1 MGVVVTRILHLGI
14 VDVPYVDKEAPAAQ
28 RKRIKAGKPPAA
40 NELTTGD
47 VAEILEDKYH
57 VMEVFYELHK
67 DDIAKNL
74 ENSVA
79 GALETI
85 MLGGPSDI
93 DPFGGGTSE
102 IDERFNDFLTNREME
117 KLGYEGVPTQAA
129 LDGVNH
135 RLKHPYAKKNKRRPS
150 FIDTGLYQRS
160 FKSEVE

>member
-1 MGVVVTRILHLGI
+1 MTRILHLGV

-57 VMEVFYELHK
+57 VMEVFYEVHK
-67 DDIAKNL
+67 DDIAKDL
-74 ENSVA
+74 EKSVE

-85 MLGGPSDI
+85 MMSGPSDV
-93 DPFGGGTSE
+93 DPFGDATSK
-102 IDERFNDFLTNREME
+102 IDERFTDFLTNREME
-117 KLGYEGVPTQAA
+117 KLGYPGVPTQAA

-135 RLKHPYAKKNKRRPS
+135 RLKHPYAAKNKRRPS
-150 FIDTGLYQRS
+150 FVDTGLYLAS

>member
-1 MGVVVTRILHLGI
+1 MTRILHLGV

-28 RKRIKAGKPPAA
+28 RKRIKAGKRPAS

-67 DDIAKNL
+67 DDVAKDL
-74 ENSVA
+74 EKSVA

-85 MLGGPSDI
+85 LLGGPSDV
-93 DPFGGGTSE
+93 DPFGGATNKIE
-102 IDERFNDFLTNREME
+102 ERFTDFLTNREME
-117 KLGYEGVPTQAA
+117 KLGYHGVPTQAA
-129 LDGVNH
+129 IEGVNH

-160 FKSEVE
+160 FKAEVE